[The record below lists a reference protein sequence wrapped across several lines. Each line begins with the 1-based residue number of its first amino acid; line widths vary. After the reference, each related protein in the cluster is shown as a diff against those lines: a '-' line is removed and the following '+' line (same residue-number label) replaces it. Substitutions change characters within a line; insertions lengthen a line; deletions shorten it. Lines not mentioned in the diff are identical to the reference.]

1 MKLNKILKEAQKVQ
15 AKLAKI
21 QEELAERTVE
31 ASSGGG
37 MVTVVVN
44 GKMELVD
51 IKIEKDI
58 VSKVDLVYCDVAQ
71 PDQTEIAAYNSDIFL
86 KSNGKLLLAIKS
98 RSIDVTKAP
107 AEIYRQEAKYLKKRG
122 YEIIDIIDL
131 EPYEKDH
138 AMIYALK
145 RK

>member
-58 VSKVDLVYCDVAQ
+58 VNPDDIEMLQDL
-71 PDQTEIAAYNSDIFL
+71 ILAAVNEGL
-86 KSNGKLLLAIKS
+86 
-98 RSIDVTKAP
+98 RKAK
-107 AEIYRQEAKYLKKRG
+107 EMVQEEMAKATMGFNIPGLV
-122 YEIIDIIDL
+122 
-131 EPYEKDH
+131 
-138 AMIYALK
+138 
-145 RK
+145 